1 MEQPLHVIAVDDEPL
16 ALRQVASYINKVPF
30 LHLVAQCQSAVEA
43 FAVLEREEVD
53 VLFCDINMPDLNG
66 MDFVRSLTN
75 PPLIVF
81 TTAYSEYAIEGF
93 KVEATDYLLK
103 PFSFA
108 EFSQTAER
116 VRQRHELLQRAVSVT
131 PRGNDETIFVRVDR
145 SDLAIPLSTIRYIQG
160 MSEYLRIHT
169 TDRPRPVITLLTMKA
184 MEERLP
190 ADRFL
195 RIHRSYIVAFSDI
208 RQVTRSRVI
217 LSDGTE
223 IPVGEMAR
231 PALDEWVKSKK

>member
-30 LHLVAQCQSAVEA
+30 LLLVAQCQSAVEA